1 MCIMKTKMRKA
12 YAYWERNMNQYFLH
26 GESIF
31 LIHLLERQI
40 HLRERKEYRPLFVFN
55 FRGSPLP
62 QILHSCLGCAGHS
75 LPAVCGSLGGEV
87 RQDPS
92 VWKRSLFQRHPEQW
106 SEDHCPVSAGKI
118 VSLFPAGFLKNFL
131 AVLFWWWTLESTT
144 TFPLLH

>member
-92 VWKRSLFQRHPEQW
+92 VWKRSLGIRNNGERTTAQCLLE
-106 SEDHCPVSAGKI
+106 KL
-118 VSLFPAGFLKNFL
+118 SLFPAGFLKNFL